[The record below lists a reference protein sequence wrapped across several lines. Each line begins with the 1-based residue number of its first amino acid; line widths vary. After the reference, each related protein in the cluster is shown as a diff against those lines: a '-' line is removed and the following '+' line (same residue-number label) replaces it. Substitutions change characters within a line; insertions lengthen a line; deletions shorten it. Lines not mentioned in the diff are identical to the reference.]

1 MLGTGNF
8 LVGWRQ
14 VLAGALMI
22 SLVGLLTSCYGLL
35 VVPLSAEFKT
45 GRMVLMFAITIM
57 AISTAVLSPVLG
69 GMMDRVPLR
78 KMMILG
84 VFTLAAGFTALSFA
98 TSITQILIIY
108 GVLIG
113 PTNVLIGPV
122 LATVLLSRWFV
133 RRRGTAL
140 GIAVAGSSVMTLI
153 LPPFVQFLLDNHDWR
168 VALRILTAVLVVIAM
183 FAVALVVER
192 PEDKGF
198 HADGDAEPAETT
210 KKAELAAP
218 ISAKAIL
225 TDPAFWMIAPVFTLM
240 LAGMKGM
247 ITNLV
252 PMAIDVGIKPS
263 SAALLMSIFT
273 FAGLIS
279 KTLFA
284 VVADRC
290 NTRYLLAACI
300 VGFTAGLACLTRADA
315 GYAMIALGVSLIG
328 IFAGLSQPLQGILV
342 PRIFGQQVI
351 GRATGLLTF
360 VMLVF
365 SLSSPPAFGLI
376 YDRTGSYAAV
386 FLVLAVLSAA
396 TILPLPFIRMH
407 PREVKI
413 EGGAPAITD
422 IEEAAAPL
430 PTVR

>member
-1 MLGTGNF
+1 
-8 LVGWRQ
+8 
-14 VLAGALMI
+14 MI
-22 SLVGLLTSCYGLL
+22 SIVGLLTSCFGLL
-35 VVPLSAEFKT
+35 VVPLSHEFNS
-45 GRMVLMFAITIM
+45 GRAPLMLAITVM
-57 AISTAVLSPVLG
+57 AISTAALSPVLG

-78 KMMILG
+78 RMMIVGVATLG
-84 VFTLAAGFTALSFA
+84 AGFMSLSFA
-98 TSITQILIIY
+98 TSIPQILIIY
-108 GVLIG
+108 GLLIA

-140 GIAVAGSSVMTLI
+140 GIAVAGSSVLTLV
-153 LPPFVQFLLDNHDWR
+153 LPPFVQWLLDNHDWR
-168 VALRILTAVLVVIAM
+168 IALRILTVVLVVLASIA
-183 FAVALVVER
+183 AALVVER
-192 PEDKGF
+192 PEDKGL
-198 HADGDAEPAETT
+198 HADGDAAPAEATQT
-210 KKAELAAP
+210 AQKTAP
-218 ISAKAIL
+218 IGAKAIL
-225 TDPAFWMIAPVFTLM
+225 SDPAFWMIAPVFTLM

-284 VVADRC
+284 IVADRC
-290 NTRYLLAACI
+290 NIRYLLGICI
-300 VGFTAGLACLTRADA
+300 AGFSAGLACLTRADA
-315 GYAMIALGVSLIG
+315 GYAVIALGVSLIG

-342 PRIFGQQVI
+342 PRIFGVQVI

-365 SLSSPPAFGLI
+365 SLASPPAFGLI

-407 PREVKI
+407 PRAVAAET
-413 EGGAPAITD
+413 PA
-422 IEEAAAPL
+422 EAVAEAEQPPAL
-430 PTVR
+430 NPAR